1 MEFVCVKCRRDRTL
15 ELMSEVPGLPGWCR
29 KCERRFHRPPRDPV
43 PDYRDVMPPYKLV
56 EFRAKFGMTQAGF
69 AKAIGVSTPAVSSW
83 EQGRTNIPKYIQ
95 MAMSCWLAGLPPYN
109 G

>member
-1 MEFVCVKCRRDRTL
+1 MDFVCVKCRRDKTL

-43 PDYRDVMPPYKLV
+43 RDYREMMPPYKLV
-56 EFRAKFGMTQAGF
+56 EFRARYGMTQAGF
-69 AKAIGVSTPAVSSW
+69 AQALGCSPATVCSW
-83 EQGRTNIPKYIQ
+83 EQGKTAVPYMAQ
-95 MAMSCWLAGLPPYN
+95 LAMSAFIAGLPPYN